1 MDTDANKTT
10 KVKEIIK
17 VKEFDKEKK
26 SITVSIFK
34 NLWKGVC
41 LIFTGLLISVIY
53 LGKGAELIDNKIK
66 EKKKK
71 DIELKKKIDEIQ
83 SEIDADNIE
92 SEKIEEIIGE
102 KEEDFSNFI
111 ADTKDE
117 AKIFEREK
125 EELRNASSDTDANIE
140 WVKNNFGGTVVKND

>member
-41 LIFTGLLISVIY
+41 LIFTGILISVIY

-111 ADTKDE
+111 AETKGE
-117 AKIFEREK
+117 AKIFEHEK